1 MLIGFKKK
9 AAPHMLTKACA
20 KNASPFQQSCPGA
33 SNCEIKITRIRSLIF
48 TFLLYNY
55 YIDMLA
61 VYSLPKCNFN
71 QRIWATQL
79 APRTWKPWNPET
91 LKPHPRRFP
100 NHQAAHGSAP
110 RPRSFG
116 SWKLS
121 VSLTSSMWRWSY
133 KITRKV
139 GHCLFL
145 LPFCC
150 SAVIFG

>member
-33 SNCEIKITRIRSLIF
+33 SNCEIKIQESGLW
-48 TFLLYNY
+48 
-55 YIDMLA
+55 
-61 VYSLPKCNFN
+61 YSHSFCTTTTLTCLQSIAYPNVISFG
-71 QRIWATQL
+71 IWATQL

-91 LKPHPRRFP
+91 PSPRFP

-121 VSLTSSMWRWSY
+121 VSLTSSCGDGATKSP
-133 KITRKV
+133 RKV
-139 GHCLFL
+139 GPALLFL

-150 SAVIFG
+150 SAVFI